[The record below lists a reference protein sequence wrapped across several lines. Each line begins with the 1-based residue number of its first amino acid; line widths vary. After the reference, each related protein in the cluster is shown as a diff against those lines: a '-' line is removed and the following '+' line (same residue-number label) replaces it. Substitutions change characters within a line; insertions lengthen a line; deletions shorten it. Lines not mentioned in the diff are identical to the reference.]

1 MTKNEKTDEE
11 MIKPIDWAGQHGV
24 KVDSVMKLLRDA
36 GVPVRTHVSKV
47 PVSAYEKIEA
57 AAEAEKLK
65 AEARNKNLKNA
76 ETNPVQNKSKWNGM
90 KKFFESF
97 INRHESNGNT
107 NDVCDETV
115 ANMMKSSFL
124 DNVVGL
130 AKFQKQNDYRRKDL
144 KMSATQDNSKAKECV
159 IMNQPSLNAS
169 QKAELGEKILRLI
182 ADVYPA
188 GTWCTLA
195 NVGSLLGA
203 NGISYKEYGF
213 EKLNH
218 FLNEF
223 ADSFDF
229 RQIPS
234 PKVGAPAIPEL
245 RVKTAVTENE
255 FSQNSGYC
263 SAAHLTNTEAGRFNA
278 DFQSQNQKNPQVEVK
293 NYVLPNI
300 KENVATMESAASF
313 LFGNKGDATEK
324 LKLFALFPSV
334 NNGGFLGNME
344 KLAQT
349 ALEETWS
356 FGDDADHKYPILT
369 SYFKYTF
376 ERLVYEDE
384 KNKNNPNW
392 KTKLRTSNNGK
403 FALFNTGLVDQYF
416 EPIFA
421 LFSKT
426 DRSKKPGIK
435 SEWVFKDF
443 PNSKNNTMG
452 IVYQYFGNEL
462 PEPANYLER
471 NNNSELIYNL
481 NFSIS
486 ESNNWEHIISDNCGR
501 LPLELLK
508 NSGLSFDF
516 NRFEDSSIN
525 REQLHEELVKALKDS
540 PKSCRRIKSSIED
553 ARKLALKR
561 VRWNF
566 KTAIPIYYPR
576 TRKICLLLP
585 LCLCDEKK
593 ADAALVLDP
602 VNETYIQRTILTLKM
617 AYVDARLI
625 TRPDSDWLE
634 TSKIDP
640 SQEDD

>member
-1 MTKNEKTDEE
+1 METE
-11 MIKPIDWAGQHGV
+11 MIKPVDWAKERGV
-24 KVDSVMKLLRDA
+24 KIDLVMKLLREI
-36 GVPVRTHVSKV
+36 GIPVRTMVSKI
-47 PVSAYEKIEA
+47 PASEYEKIEA
-57 AAEAEKLK
+57 VVDAERQK
-65 AEARNKNLKNA
+65 AEARNKNLKKTI
-76 ETNPVQNKSKWNGM
+76 EVDLVQNNPKLDRV
-90 KKFFESF
+90 KKFFARFVNRYESD
-97 INRHESNGNT
+97 NNVDKAR
-107 NDVCDETV
+107 NDDDADVT
-115 ANMMKSSFL
+115 KSTSS
-124 DNVVGL
+124 DNVVDL
-130 AKFQKQNDYRRKDL
+130 SKSQKQDDYRKKDL
-144 KMSATQDNSKAKECV
+144 KTDVMLDNSKTKERI
-159 IMNQPSLNAS
+159 IMSQPSLNAS
-169 QKAELGEKILRLI
+169 QKAELGDKISRII
-182 ADVYPA
+182 ASTSPA

-195 NVGSLLGA
+195 NVGSLLGT

-223 ADSFDF
+223 ADYFDF
-229 RQIPS
+229 RQTPS
-234 PKVGAPAIPEL
+234 PKDGAPAIPEL
-245 RVKTAVTENE
+245 RVKTAVTKKD
-255 FSQNSGYC
+255 FSQNSGFC
-263 SAAHLTNTEAGRFNA
+263 SAAHSANTEAGRFNA
-278 DFQSQNQKNPQVEVK
+278 DFQSQNQKKKQVEVE
-293 NYVLPNI
+293 NYALSNI
-300 KENVATMESAASF
+300 KENLATMESAASF

-334 NNGGFLGNME
+334 NNGGFFGNME

-426 DRSKKPGIK
+426 DRSKKPGIT

-462 PEPANYLER
+462 PEPANYLEQ

-540 PKSCRRIKSSIED
+540 PKSCRRIKSSIEL